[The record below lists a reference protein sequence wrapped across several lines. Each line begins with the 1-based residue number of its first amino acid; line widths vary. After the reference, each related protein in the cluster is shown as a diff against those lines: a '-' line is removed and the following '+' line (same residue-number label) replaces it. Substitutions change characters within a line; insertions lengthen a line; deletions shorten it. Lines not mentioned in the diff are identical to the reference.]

1 MFKHLVKIG
10 NPRGIHLNPA
20 TKIVQFAMSRPEL
33 KIKLKKGDVE
43 VDAASVMSILSL
55 ELRKDTEVIVVME
68 KEDKE
73 ALNFIDKVLEGQ

>member
-1 MFKHLVKIG
+1 MFKHLVRIG

-20 TKIVQFAMSRPEL
+20 AKIVQFALSRPDL
-33 KIKLKKGDVE
+33 NIKLKKEDQE
-43 VDAASVMSILSL
+43 VDASSVMSILSL
-55 ELRKDTEVIVVME
+55 ELTKDTEVIVIME